1 MSEYLKKL
9 EAEVSRWPDVSFYP
23 QRFGD
28 REFLRGSAEV
38 GHVHV
43 SGVVDIPFPRSVRD
57 ALLAEGLAEDHG
69 WVPNSGWITFQMRGE
84 ADLGHAL
91 WLMRL
96 SHLRYA
102 LKTSTDPQK
111 LFAQE
116 SEELHLNDHFKSL
129 LQPLVPKTAKQ
140 VSAEPVPALGGRGES
155 PNPAE
160 P

>member
-96 SHLRYA
+96 SHLR
-102 LKTSTDPQK
+102 
-111 LFAQE
+111 
-116 SEELHLNDHFKSL
+116 
-129 LQPLVPKTAKQ
+129 
-140 VSAEPVPALGGRGES
+140 
-155 PNPAE
+155 
-160 P
+160 